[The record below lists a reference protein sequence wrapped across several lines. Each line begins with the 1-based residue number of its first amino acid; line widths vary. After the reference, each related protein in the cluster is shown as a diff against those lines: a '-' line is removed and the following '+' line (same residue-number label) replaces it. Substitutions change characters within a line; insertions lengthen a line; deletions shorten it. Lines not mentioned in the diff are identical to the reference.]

1 LAFKLSG
8 NRRGIPYSDL
18 RSGRGITEDD
28 FRLLRDAQ
36 DYLDRLPLMIEQQPS
51 LSLAQIAMRARR
63 LKQKHGLDLL
73 IIDHIHRIRPA
84 ERYRGDPTAEISEVS
99 NGCSALAKE
108 LDIALIGLCQL
119 NRATE
124 TREDKRPLLSDLR
137 QSGTLE
143 QDADIILLAF
153 REAYYQPLQAADCL
167 ELRIAKQRQ
176 GPTDTVKVFCAIES
190 NVISDL
196 ALDTRLEIAA

>member
-1 LAFKLSG
+1 
-8 NRRGIPYSDL
+8 
-18 RSGRGITEDD
+18 
-28 FRLLRDAQ
+28 
-36 DYLDRLPLMIEQQPS
+36 
-51 LSLAQIAMRARR
+51 
-63 LKQKHGLDLL
+63 
-73 IIDHIHRIRPA
+73 
-84 ERYRGDPTAEISEVS
+84 
-99 NGCSALAKE
+99 
-108 LDIALIGLCQL
+108 
-119 NRATE
+119 
-124 TREDKRPLLSDLR
+124 LR